1 MYEIRYEKTDENSS
15 HLSEEAKTIRLTEQE
30 TGSCKMRFI
39 VFIRFSL
46 MFTDS

>member
-1 MYEIRYEKTDENSS
+1 MYDIRYEKTDENCS
-15 HLSEEAKTIRLTEQE
+15 HLSEEAETIRLTEQE
-30 TGSCKMRFI
+30 TGSCKIHFI